1 MALEAAERGEFE
13 TFHNLAWRAV
23 QTGSPR
29 DPALMFILAR
39 AQALSGRPHDAL
51 VMLDRLAQ
59 MGVVSDVDSND
70 DFARTKQLPE
80 WPDVAARIDRLRPPG
95 PPRAQRRRPRRRP
108 PHQSRPNRHR
118 FRIHRRLR
126 HHF

>member
-1 MALEAAERGEFE
+1 MLIAILLGLMALAQSRDPGCAEWQQCRAMALEAADRGEFE
-13 TFHNLAWRAV
+13 TFHNLAWRTV
-23 QTGSPR
+23 QTGPPR

-59 MGVVSDVDSND
+59 MGIASDVDAND

-80 WPDVAARIDRLRPPG
+80 WPAVAERIDR
-95 PPRAQRRRPRRRP
+95 
-108 PHQSRPNRHR
+108 
-118 FRIHRRLR
+118 
-126 HHF
+126 